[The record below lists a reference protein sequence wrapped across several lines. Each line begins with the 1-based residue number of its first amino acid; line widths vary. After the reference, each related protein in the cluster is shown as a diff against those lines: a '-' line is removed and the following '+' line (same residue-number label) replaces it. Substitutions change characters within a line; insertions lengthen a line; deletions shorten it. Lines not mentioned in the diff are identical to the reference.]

1 MQDVGKLSDLPPP
14 LPVEKAVGRFP
25 MQDLWEF
32 DKASRR
38 KLRPD
43 RSSYVRRAFI
53 LLGAGALTAYLTREL
68 CLVLEVG
75 GFAELELVLIGLFV
89 LNIAWLSLSFMTALA
104 GFTVVALGL
113 RQSIV
118 TVPSDA
124 EAKQLP
130 KGRTA
135 VLVCTYNES
144 PERIFGMAL
153 ATLKELEAGGL
164 GEAFDIFIL
173 SDTTDPDI
181 WVHEEAAF
189 KAARARS
196 GNGPRLYYR
205 RRPANT
211 GKKAGNIAD
220 WCRRWGP
227 AYEYMIVLD
236 ADSLMTGESL
246 SKLAHIMDREPDMG
260 LVQTVPVT
268 MGRNTLFARM
278 QQFAG
283 GIYGPIMAAG
293 LAFWHRGTGNF
304 WGHNAIIRVRAFMES
319 AGLPHLPGS
328 PPFGGQILSHDF
340 VEAALMCRAGWR
352 VCMTP
357 EIKGSYEEI
366 PPGLIDFATRD
377 RRWCQGNLQHS
388 RLIMATG
395 LRFLSRV
402 HLGMGIM
409 AYMSALIWLLFL
421 VAALSLTMQQLST
434 NPTYFAGDQTLFPTW
449 PMQDAERAM
458 TLLFWTLTL
467 LLLPKLFGL
476 LTVVFSG
483 RKRRAFGGLW
493 GVTTS
498 IVMETVLSSL
508 FAHVMMMVQSA
519 AVFDILR
526 GRDSGWNPQ
535 KRDDGSLPFGWVLR
549 YHSVHMFIGIALG
562 VFTYTASLPLFLWLL
577 PATLGLALSGPLS
590 ALSATRRAGEMAK
603 SLGLF
608 ITQEERV
615 VPYIALSARE
625 YTRLLTQE
633 FSKHEAI
640 SQLARDP
647 QLRHLHRQLIELQ
660 PVTRDQRISPSL
672 AVGRAKLEISADLP
686 ELLRLLKPN
695 EKAALLSDPESLARL
710 EVMIVPYL
718 QSGTAPATPGKGAQ
732 VDTWI
737 SPVHA
742 PTP

>member
-1 MQDVGKLSDLPPP
+1 MQDMGKLSDLPPP
-14 LPVEKAVGRFP
+14 LPVEKAVERFP
-25 MQDLWEF
+25 LQNLWEF
-32 DKASRR
+32 DEASRR
-38 KLRPD
+38 KVRPD
-43 RSSYVRRAFI
+43 RVAYLRRVFI
-53 LLGAGALTAYLTREL
+53 FGGGAALTAYLTREL
-68 CLVLEVG
+68 CLVLGVG
-75 GFAELELVLIGLFV
+75 GFADLELVLIPLFV
-89 LNIAWLSLSFMTALA
+89 INIAWLSLSFMTAVS
-104 GFTVVALGL
+104 GFLVMALGL
-113 RQSIV
+113 KPSIV
-118 TVPSDA
+118 DVPTDE
-124 EAKQLP
+124 EARQLP
-130 KGRTA
+130 KGRSA
-135 VLVCTYNES
+135 ILIATYNES

-153 ATLKELEAGGL
+153 ATLKELEAAGL

-205 RRPANT
+205 RRPTNT

-246 SKLAHIMDREPDMG
+246 SKLAHIMDRSPDVG

-268 MGRNTLFARM
+268 MGRGTLFARM

-283 GIYGPIMAAG
+283 SIYGPVMASG

-352 VCMTP
+352 VCMAT

-377 RRWCQGNLQHS
+377 RRWCQGNLQHG
-388 RLIMATG
+388 RIMMAKG

-402 HLGMGIM
+402 HMGMGIM

-421 VAALSLTMQQLST
+421 ITALSLTVQQLSIK
-434 NPTYFAGDQTLFPTW
+434 PDYFNADQTLFPTW
-449 PMQDAERAM
+449 PMQDSERAM
-458 TLLFWTLTL
+458 SLLFWTLTL
-467 LLLPKLFGL
+467 LLLPKVFGM
-476 LTVVFSG
+476 LTVIFDG
-483 RKRRAFGGLW
+483 RKRRGLGGVW
-493 GVTTS
+493 GITS
-498 IVMETVLSSL
+498 SVVMETILSSL
-508 FAHVMMMVQSA
+508 IAHVMMMVQSA
-519 AVFDILR
+519 AIFDIFR

-535 KRDDGSLPFGWVLR
+535 KRDDGSLPFSWVLR
-549 YHSVHMFIGIALG
+549 YHSLHILLGVALG
-562 VFTYTASLPLFLWLL
+562 VLTYSASLPLFLWLL
-577 PATLGLALSGPLS
+577 PATLGLGLSGAIS
-590 ALSATRRAGEMAK
+590 YLSATRRAGELFK
-603 SLGLF
+603 RLGIF
-608 ITQEERV
+608 MIPEERV
-615 VPYIALSARE
+615 VPFIAMSARD

-640 SQLARDP
+640 SQLAGDP

-710 EVMIVPYL
+710 EAMIVPYG
-718 QSGTAPATPGKGAQ
+718 QTAPAAVGGAQ
-732 VDTWI
+732 ADGWAT
-737 SPVHA
+737 PVHA
-742 PTP
+742 APSS

>member
-1 MQDVGKLSDLPPP
+1 MQEVGKISDLPPP
-14 LPVEKAVGRFP
+14 LPVERAVERFP
-25 MQDLWEF
+25 LQDLWEF
-32 DKASRR
+32 DEASRR
-38 KLRPD
+38 KVKQD
-43 RSSYVRRAFI
+43 RQAVWRRAF
-53 LLGAGALTAYLTREL
+53 LFLGAAGLTAYLTREL
-68 CLVLEVG
+68 YLVLEVG
-75 GFAELELVLIGLFV
+75 GFAELEIALIPLFV

-104 GFTVVALGL
+104 GFLVIALRL
-113 RQSIV
+113 KPSIV
-118 TVPSDA
+118 TVPTDA
-124 EAKQLP
+124 EARALP
-130 KGRTA
+130 KGRSA
-135 VLVCTYNES
+135 VLVATYNES

-153 ATLKELEAGGL
+153 ATLKEIEAAGL

-205 RRPANT
+205 RRATNT

-246 SKLAHIMDREPDMG
+246 SKLAHTMDRYPEVG

-283 GIYGPIMAAG
+283 AIFGPMMATG

-319 AGLPHLPGS
+319 AGLPHLSGS

-340 VEAALMCRAGWR
+340 VEAALMCRRGWK

-377 RRWCQGNLQHS
+377 RRWCQGNLQHG
-388 RLIMATG
+388 RIIMAKG
-395 LRFLSRV
+395 LRAISRM

-421 VAALSLTMQQLST
+421 VVALGLTMQQLST
-434 NPTYFAGDQTLFPTW
+434 NPTYFAGDQTLYPTW
-449 PMQDAERAM
+449 PMQDSERAM
-458 TLLFWTLTL
+458 SLLFWTLTL
-467 LLLPKLFGL
+467 LLLPKVFGM
-476 LTVVFSG
+476 LTVIFSG
-483 RKRRAFGGLW
+483 RKRRSLGGVW
-493 GVTTS
+493 GITS
-498 IVMETVLSSL
+498 SVVMETVLSSL
-508 FAHVMMMVQSA
+508 IAHVMMMVQSA
-519 AVFDILR
+519 AIFDIFR

-549 YHSVHMFIGIALG
+549 YHAVHMIVGIALA
-562 VFTYTASLPLFLWLL
+562 VLTWSASLPLFLWLL

-590 ALSATRRAGEMAK
+590 ALTATRRAGEAFK
-603 SLGLF
+603 RLGIF
-608 ITQEERV
+608 ITPEERV
-615 VPYIALSARE
+615 VPFIAMSSRDYA
-625 YTRLLTQE
+625 RLLMQE

-710 EVMIVPYL
+710 EAMIVPYA
-718 QSGTAPATPGKGAQ
+718 QTGGSGAQ
-732 VDTWI
+732 ADAWT
-737 SPVHA
+737 SPAHA
-742 PTP
+742 PIK

>member
-1 MQDVGKLSDLPPP
+1 MQDVGKFSELPP
-14 LPVEKAVGRFP
+14 LPVEKAVERFP
-25 MQDLWEF
+25 VQNLWEF
-32 DKASRR
+32 DEAARR
-38 KLRPD
+38 KVRPD
-43 RSSYVRRAFI
+43 IAAWFRRIFI
-53 LLGAGALTAYLTREL
+53 FGGALLLTAYLTREL
-68 CLVLEVG
+68 YLVLSVG
-75 GFAELELVLIGLFV
+75 GFAELEIVLIGLFV

-104 GFTVVALGL
+104 GFLVVALRL
-113 RQSIV
+113 RRSIV
-118 TVPSDA
+118 SVPTDA
-124 EAKQLP
+124 EAKALP

-135 VLVCTYNES
+135 ILVATYNES

-153 ATLKELEAGGL
+153 ATLKELEASGH

-189 KAARARS
+189 KAARARQAT
-196 GNGPRLYYR
+196 GPRLYYR
-205 RRPANT
+205 RRPTNT

-227 AYEYMIVLD
+227 AYDYMIVLD
-236 ADSLMTGESL
+236 ADSLMTGQSL
-246 SKLAHIMDREPDMG
+246 TKLAHIMDRSPEVG
-260 LVQTVPVT
+260 LCQTVPVT
-268 MGRNTLFARM
+268 IGRNTLFARM

-283 GIYGPIMAAG
+283 GVYGPLMAAG

-352 VCMTP
+352 VCMAP
-357 EIKGSYEEI
+357 ELHGSYEEI

-377 RRWCQGNLQHS
+377 RRWCQGNLQHG
-388 RLIMATG
+388 RIIAAKG
-395 LRFLSRV
+395 LRPMSRV

-409 AYMSALIWLLFL
+409 AYMSALIWLVFL
-421 VAALSLTMQQLST
+421 VTALSLTMQELSIKP
-434 NPTYFAGDQTLFPTW
+434 NYFGTDQTLFPTW
-449 PMQDAERAM
+449 PMQDSERAM
-458 TLLFWTLTL
+458 SLLFWTLTV
-467 LLLPKLFGL
+467 LLLPKAFGL
-476 LTVVFSG
+476 LTVIFSG
-483 RKRRAFGGLW
+483 RKRRSFGGLW
-493 GVTTS
+493 GLSSSV
-498 IVMETVLSSL
+498 VVETVLSSL

-519 AVFDILR
+519 AIFDILR

-535 KRDDGSLPFGWVLR
+535 RRDDGSLPFGWVLR
-549 YHSVHMFIGIALG
+549 YHALHMLLGLALA
-562 VFTYTASLPLFLWLL
+562 VLTYSTSWPLFLWLL
-577 PATLGLALSGPLS
+577 PATLGLLLSGPLS
-590 ALSATRRAGEMAK
+590 ALSARRGPGEFFK
-603 SLGLF
+603 RLGIF
-608 ITQEERV
+608 VTPEERV
-615 VPYIALSARE
+615 LPSIAVSARE
-625 YTRLLTQE
+625 YSNLLAQE

-660 PVTRDQRISPSL
+660 PVTREARISPSL

-710 EVMIVPYL
+710 EAMIVPYAQTGGGVGMVAEAWAVPAL
-718 QSGTAPATPGKGAQ
+718 AP
-732 VDTWI
+732 
-737 SPVHA
+737 SS
-742 PTP
+742 

>member
-1 MQDVGKLSDLPPP
+1 MQDVGKFAVLPPP
-14 LPVEKAVGRFP
+14 LPVDRAVERFP
-25 MQDLWEF
+25 LQNLWEF
-32 DKASRR
+32 DKESRR

-43 RSSYVRRAFI
+43 RVAYARRWFI
-53 LLGAGALTAYLTREL
+53 FLGMAALTAYLTREL
-68 CLVLEVG
+68 ALVLSVG
-75 GFAELELVLIGLFV
+75 GFADLEIALIPLFV
-89 LNIAWLSLSFMTALA
+89 INIAWLSLSFMTAVA
-104 GFTVVALGL
+104 GFLVIAF
-113 RQSIV
+113 RIKPSIV
-118 TVPSDA
+118 DVPGD
-124 EAKQLP
+124 EEVRQLP
-130 KGRTA
+130 KGRSA
-135 VLVCTYNES
+135 ILVATYNES

-153 ATLKELEAGGL
+153 ATLKEIEAAGL
-164 GEAFDIFIL
+164 GEAFDIFVL

-196 GNGPRLYYR
+196 GTGPRLYYR
-205 RRPANT
+205 RRPTNT

-246 SKLAHIMDREPDMG
+246 SKMAHVMDRSPDVG
-260 LVQTVPVT
+260 LVQTVPIT

-283 GIYGPIMAAG
+283 AIYGPMMASG

-352 VCMTP
+352 VCMAP

-377 RRWCQGNLQHS
+377 RRWCQGNLQHG
-388 RLIMATG
+388 RIMLAKG

-402 HLGMGIM
+402 HMGMGIM

-421 VAALSLTMQQLST
+421 VTALSLTVQQLT
-434 NPTYFAGDQTLFPTW
+434 IKPDYFNADQTLFPTW
-449 PMQDAERAM
+449 PMQDSERAM
-458 TLLFWTLTL
+458 SLLFATLTL
-467 LLLPKLFGL
+467 LLLPKVLAL
-476 LTVVFSG
+476 LTVIFSS
-483 RKRRAFGGLW
+483 RKRRAFGGVW
-493 GVTTS
+493 GLTS
-498 IVMETVLSSL
+498 SVVMETVLSSL

-519 AVFDILR
+519 AIFDIFR

-535 KRDDGSLPFGWVLR
+535 KRDDGSLPFGWILR
-549 YHSVHMFIGIALG
+549 YHSVHIFVGLALG
-562 VFTYTASLPLFLWLL
+562 ILTYSASLPLFLWLL

-590 ALSATRRAGEMAK
+590 WLSATRRAGEFFK
-603 SLGLF
+603 RLGIF
-608 ITQEERV
+608 MTPEERV
-615 VPYIALSARE
+615 VPFIAMSARD

-633 FSKHEAI
+633 FQKHEAI

-710 EVMIVPYL
+710 ETMIVPYN
-718 QSGTAPATPGKGAQ
+718 QTNGGGAQ
-732 VDTWI
+732 AEVWAT
-737 SPVHA
+737 PVHA
-742 PTP
+742 APSS

>member
-1 MQDVGKLSDLPPP
+1 MQEVGKFSDLPP
-14 LPVEKAVGRFP
+14 LPVEKAVERFP
-25 MQDLWEF
+25 LQDLWAF
-32 DKASRR
+32 DEASRR
-38 KLRPD
+38 KVKPD
-43 RSSYVRRAFI
+43 RAAFFRRAFI
-53 LLGAGALTAYLTREL
+53 FLGAAALTAYLTREL
-68 CLVLEVG
+68 CLVFAVG
-75 GFAELELVLIGLFV
+75 GYAELELVLIGLFV
-89 LNIAWLSLSFMTALA
+89 INIAWLSLSFMTALA
-104 GFTVVALGL
+104 GFLVVAFSLKP
-113 RQSIV
+113 SIV
-118 TVPSDA
+118 SVPTDA
-124 EAKQLP
+124 EARQLP
-130 KGRTA
+130 KGRSA
-135 VLVCTYNES
+135 VLVATYNES

-153 ATLKELEAGGL
+153 ATLKELEAAGL

-205 RRPANT
+205 RRPTNT

-227 AYEYMIVLD
+227 AYDYMIVLD

-246 SKLAHIMDREPDMG
+246 SKLAHVMDRSPEMG

-268 MGRNTLFARM
+268 VGRNTLFARM

-283 GIYGPIMAAG
+283 GIYGPLMASG

-340 VEAALMCRAGWR
+340 VEAALMCRKGWR
-352 VCMTP
+352 VCMAP

-388 RLIMATG
+388 RIIMAKG
-395 LRFLSRV
+395 LRALSRV

-409 AYMSALIWLLFL
+409 AYMSALIWLVFL
-421 VAALSLTMQQLST
+421 VVALSLTVQQLSIKP
-434 NPTYFAGDQTLFPTW
+434 NYFGGDQTLFPTW
-449 PMQDAERAM
+449 PMQDSERAM
-458 TLLFWTLTL
+458 SLLFWTLAL
-467 LLLPKLFGL
+467 LLLPKVFGW
-476 LTVVFSG
+476 LTVIFNG
-483 RKRRAFGGLW
+483 RKRRAFGGVW
-493 GVTTS
+493 GLTASVLT
-498 IVMETVLSSL
+498 ETVLSSL
-508 FAHVMMMVQSA
+508 IAHVMMMVQSSA
-519 AVFDILR
+519 IFDILR

-535 KRDDGSLPFGWVLR
+535 RRDDGSLPFGWVLR
-549 YHSVHMFIGIALG
+549 YHALHIILG
-562 VFTYTASLPLFLWLL
+562 VSLAIFTYSASLPLFLWLL

-590 ALSATRRAGEMAK
+590 ALSATRRAGMFFK
-603 SLGLF
+603 HLGIF
-608 ITQEERV
+608 MIPEERV
-615 VPYIALSARE
+615 TPFIAMSSRDYA
-625 YTRLLTQE
+625 RLLTQE

-660 PVTRDQRISPSL
+660 PVTREARISPSL

-710 EVMIVPYL
+710 EAMIVPYT
-718 QSGTAPATPGKGAQ
+718 QTSGSGAQ
-732 VDTWI
+732 ADGWAT
-737 SPVHA
+737 PVHA
-742 PTP
+742 APSS

>member
-1 MQDVGKLSDLPPP
+1 MDLPP
-14 LPVEKAVGRFP
+14 LPVEKAVERFP
-25 MQDLWEF
+25 LQDLWRF
-32 DKASRR
+32 DLASRR
-38 KLRPD
+38 RVKPD
-43 RSSYVRRAFI
+43 RQAFWRRLFI
-53 LLGAGALTAYLTREL
+53 FLGALTITVYLTREL
-68 CLVLEVG
+68 SLVLKVG
-75 GFAELELVLIGLFV
+75 GYAELEMVLIGLFV
-89 LNIAWLSLSFMTALA
+89 LNIAWLSLSFMTAAA
-104 GFTVVALGL
+104 GFLVMALGL
-113 RQSIV
+113 KRSMV
-118 TVPSDA
+118 EVPTDA
-124 EAKQLP
+124 EAQKLP

-135 VLVCTYNES
+135 ILVCTYNES

-153 ATLKELEAGGL
+153 ASLKELEASGH
-164 GEAFDIFIL
+164 GEAFDAFIL

-189 KAARARS
+189 KAARARPGS
-196 GNGPRLYYR
+196 GPRLYYR
-205 RRPANT
+205 RRAANT

-227 AYEYMIVLD
+227 AYDYMIVLD

-246 SKLAHIMDREPDMG
+246 VKLAHILDGAPDVA

-268 MGRNTLFARM
+268 IGRNTLFARM

-283 GIYGPIMAAG
+283 SIYGPMMATG

-340 VEAALMCRAGWR
+340 VEAALMARAGWR
-352 VCMTP
+352 ITMVP
-357 EIKGSYEEI
+357 ELKGSYEEI
-366 PPGLIDFATRD
+366 PPSLIDFATRD

-388 RLIMATG
+388 RILMAKG
-395 LRFLSRV
+395 LKPLSRV

-421 VAALSLTMQQLST
+421 VAALSLTIQELT
-434 NPTYFAGDQTLFPTW
+434 LKPTYFGGDQTLFPTW
-449 PMQDAERAM
+449 PMQDSERAM
-458 TLLFWTLTL
+458 GLLFWTLTL
-467 LLLPKLFGL
+467 LLLPKVFGL
-476 LTVVFSG
+476 LLSLFNAV
-483 RKRRAFGGLW
+483 KRRGFGGVW
-493 GVTTS
+493 GITS
-498 IVMETVLSSL
+498 SVLLETVLSSL
-508 FAHVMMMVQSA
+508 FAHVMMMVQSSA
-519 AVFDILR
+519 IFDIIR

-535 KRDDGSLPFGWVLR
+535 RRDDGSLPFTWVLR
-549 YHSVHMFIGIALG
+549 YHALHMLLGIGLAIL
-562 VFTYTASLPLFLWLL
+562 TYSWSLPLFLWLL

-590 ALSATRRAGEMAK
+590 ALSARRSTGEFFRR
-603 SLGLF
+603 LGIF
-608 ITQEERV
+608 VIPEERDM
-615 VPYIALSARE
+615 PAIAMAARQ
-625 YTRLLTQE
+625 YTENLAQE

-660 PVTRDQRISPSL
+660 PVTKEARISPSL

-710 EVMIVPYL
+710 EAMIVPYV
-718 QSGTAPATPGKGAQ
+718 QTGATSSAGASAPAGSNSGAAVDGWTAPALHSPG
-732 VDTWI
+732 
-737 SPVHA
+737 P
-742 PTP
+742 